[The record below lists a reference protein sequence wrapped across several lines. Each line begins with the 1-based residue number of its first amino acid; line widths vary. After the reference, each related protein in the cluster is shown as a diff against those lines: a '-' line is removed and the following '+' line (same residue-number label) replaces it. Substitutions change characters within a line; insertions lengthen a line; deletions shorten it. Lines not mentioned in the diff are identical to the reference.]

1 LLESEVRVHI
11 IFYSLRGNID
21 ILPVD
26 LHWQCH
32 FCEYFDYVLSL
43 DDSLLGGLVNVA
55 VVLEQSVED
64 LLLRLGQLDVVR
76 VCVVLGGRSHTDS
89 TRRLE
94 DTHAPERGDRRHCL
108 ETREFFA
115 FISGESC
122 VRES

>member
-1 LLESEVRVHI
+1 VRVHI
-11 IFYSLRGNID
+11 IFYSLSGNID
-21 ILPVD
+21 ILPVN
-26 LHWQCH
+26 LHRQHH
-32 FCEYFDYVLSL
+32 FSEYLDYVLSL
-43 DDSLLGGLVNVA
+43 NDSLLGGLINVA

-64 LLLRLGQLDVVR
+64 LLLGLGQLDVVR

-94 DTHAPERGDRRHCL
+94 DTHTPERGDRRHCL